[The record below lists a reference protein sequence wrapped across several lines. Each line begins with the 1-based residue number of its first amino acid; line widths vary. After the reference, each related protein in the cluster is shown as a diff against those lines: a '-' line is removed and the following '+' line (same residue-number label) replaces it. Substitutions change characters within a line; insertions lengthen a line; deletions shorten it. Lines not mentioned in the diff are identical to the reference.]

1 MDNTTH
7 TVQVEYL
14 FNGTIDLKKAN
25 ITKREFERLPFKQKE
40 KMIKDFVVLSPH
52 QCTDIE
58 ILTRIDKRKETT

>member
-1 MDNTTH
+1 MDKTTH

-14 FNGTIDLKKAN
+14 FNGTIDLEKAN
-25 ITKREFERLPFKQKE
+25 ITKKEFERLPFKQKE
-40 KMIKDFVVLSPH
+40 KIIKDYVLLTPN